1 MMSCENKVYV
11 SNGGLLIDR
20 ANIMFLAAS
29 TLLMKH

>member
-1 MMSCENKVYV
+1 MLYCENKVYV
-11 SNGGLLIDR
+11 SNGGLLIES